1 MAHPPFAR
9 DYARQARLFQQSRER
24 WKQRCAAKQDEI
36 RYLRV
41 RLRDLEA
48 SRAHWKQTALQN
60 RSRPEPTPTTTALP
74 EPNLGGAPARRRS

>member
-1 MAHPPFAR
+1 MAHPPFAK
-9 DYARQARLFQQSRER
+9 DHARQARLFRQSRER

-48 SRAHWKQTALQN
+48 SRARWKQTALQN
-60 RSRPEPTPTTTALP
+60 RSRPEPPPTTTALL